1 MNGHAWQARTQ
12 PARLITVV
20 CIHARFPLIAKV
32 ERVQLAVNALTF
44 DVREL
49 DADVVGDPAV
59 VNWIAKQLAVVSLSQ
74 GDIRNALSLRL
85 GGHANPEA
93 LTEVAAA
100 FTRAATAF
108 RVWGAPP
115 IRVVVPIPP
124 QPLEWPQLRSR
135 SALKRQGSVAVGGS
149 SCVPQVSPFL
159 VVAAI
164 CA

>member
-115 IRVVVPIPP
+115 YP
-124 QPLEWPQLRSR
+124 SR
-135 SALKRQGSVAVGGS
+135 
-149 SCVPQVSPFL
+149 CPNT
-159 VVAAI
+159 AA
-164 CA
+164 AS